1 MNLLNFLQQSIGIP
15 AGQEADD
22 PEAIQDFEENGLTV
36 AGGNI
41 RRPEGQLPT
50 YNDPPERAAVDP
62 RYILNDDR
70 IAPRRDELKE
80 ILPREGKFGVKGTLR
95 DVLGIVGD
103 AFLVQ
108 SGNKAVYQPR
118 REQEQ
123 QADAMYGFTDNPL
136 QAIERLNAAGYG
148 KEAMALQEQYSQQD
162 IRRGTLQNQV
172 ASGQSLRADRDF
184 DNRDKG
190 LNRIARWTAGGV
202 PYDQLVKAAKG
213 YNIDEE
219 ELNGL
224 GIRPDMTPEER
235 QQVGSMDMTV
245 QQTINRPYVERGM
258 KVREKNADTARISA
272 TRPRSSPRPRSD
284 SDQEYFRQL
293 ENVPA
298 AERSSEENDWVKNYL
313 GKNKGGRGNRSAAPP
328 PPAAGGRQNRFRVLG
343 N

>member
-1 MNLLNFLQQSIGIP
+1 MNLLNFLQQSIGGTP
-15 AGQEADD
+15 MPDEADD
-22 PEAIQDFEENGLTV
+22 PEAIKKFEEEGLAVT
-36 AGGNI
+36 GGNI

-70 IAPRRDELKE
+70 IAPSRDELKE

-123 QADAMYGFTDNPL
+123 MSDAMYGFTDNPL

-148 KEAMALQEQYSQQD
+148 EQAAKLQEQYSQQD
-162 IRRGTLQNQV
+162 IRRGTLQSQT
-172 ASGQSLRADRDF
+172 ADRQSRQADREF

-213 YNIDEE
+213 YGIDEE
-219 ELNGL
+219 ELNGM
-224 GIRPDMTPEER
+224 GITPNMTQEQRE
-235 QQVGSMDMTV
+235 QIGSMDMTV
-245 QQTINRPYVERGM
+245 QQTVNRPYVERGM

-272 TRPRSSPRPRSD
+272 TRPRNPPPRPRSD
-284 SDQEYFRQL
+284 TDLEYFQSIKD
-293 ENVPA
+293 VPA
-298 AERSSEENDWVKNYL
+298 NERSVEENAWLKDYV
-313 GKNKGGRGNRSAAPP
+313 GENKGRGGRRTAAPP
-328 PPAAGGRQNRFRVLG
+328 PAKGGRQNRFRLV